1 MKKKII
7 IINLILFILLETI
20 SFALDRENIIKKDT
34 LSFVSK
40 ERAIASNFN
49 KQYEIT
55 NNSNNNNEDLEKEIY
70 ELTKKTT
77 FLLLGKPNN
86 KNETSENYYKRHN
99 DYLKLRYNPSVP
111 KDENTFTGLDE
122 NSQEYKDDLL
132 SGISVPGMFS
142 IFNELEINYNSY
154 GEIRTSVIEDDLVI
168 STIKL
173 SNITMKEQNENEPME
188 YKTITTDLTIYY
200 YFKKLNNEFKLL
212 YLYGETDDDIE
223 EYIEKTSEKSGELV
237 KDSGYNSNIEDLY
250 DFSNVNA
257 ITDETLNKIYDT
269 NKTKI
274 VFLNATYNTGTITS
288 ANGFFINNHNSY
300 YI

>member
-7 IINLILFILLETI
+7 IISLILFILLETI
-20 SFALDRENIIKKDT
+20 SFALDRENIINKDT

-55 NNSNNNNEDLEKEIY
+55 NSSNNNNEDLEKEIY

-132 SGISVPGMFS
+132 SGISVRV
-142 IFNELEINYNSY
+142 L
-154 GEIRTSVIEDDLVI
+154 
-168 STIKL
+168 
-173 SNITMKEQNENEPME
+173 
-188 YKTITTDLTIYY
+188 
-200 YFKKLNNEFKLL
+200 
-212 YLYGETDDDIE
+212 
-223 EYIEKTSEKSGELV
+223 
-237 KDSGYNSNIEDLY
+237 
-250 DFSNVNA
+250 
-257 ITDETLNKIYDT
+257 
-269 NKTKI
+269 
-274 VFLNATYNTGTITS
+274 
-288 ANGFFINNHNSY
+288 
-300 YI
+300 